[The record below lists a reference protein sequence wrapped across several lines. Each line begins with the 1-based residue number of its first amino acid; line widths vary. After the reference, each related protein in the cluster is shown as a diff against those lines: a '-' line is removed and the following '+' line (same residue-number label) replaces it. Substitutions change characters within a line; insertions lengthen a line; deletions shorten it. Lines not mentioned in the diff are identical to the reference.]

1 MTRTEAFDKAWRIAF
16 KEKDF
21 SLVDEIQHS
30 EYSAYDDRTSIDV
43 NLEADKTVVLTLK
56 ETITFGPIQPVSE
69 DEEILEVH
77 RFDSFKG
84 TEIFLS
90 DTPRITYRGGKI
102 ITQSTKRKEL
112 NDDPSEDQ
120 KWKWEDYE

>member
-21 SLVDEIQHS
+21 SLVDEMYHS
-30 EYSAYDDRTSIDV
+30 EYSAYDDRTGIDV

-56 ETITFGPIQPVSE
+56 ETITFSPIQTVSE

-77 RFDSFKG
+77 RFASFKG

-90 DTPRITYRGGKI
+90 VTSRITYRDGKI
-102 ITQSTKRKEL
+102 ITQSTKRKEF
-112 NDDPSEDQ
+112 NYDPSEGQ

>member
-1 MTRTEAFDKAWRIAF
+1 M
-16 KEKDF
+16 
-21 SLVDEIQHS
+21 
-30 EYSAYDDRTSIDV
+30 
-43 NLEADKTVVLTLK
+43 EADKTVVLTLK
-56 ETITFGPIQPVSE
+56 ETITFGLIQPVSE

-90 DTPRITYRGGKI
+90 VTPRITYRGGKI